1 MTNKEHIE
9 EIINRTFSRLGKA
22 YESHREGINES
33 LELVKETESRIV
45 FPCYHNNE
53 TRISEQEL
61 RFVFVETFNTYSREK
76 GLNLF
81 YSIETPTRDTYSGF
95 ANKKEEPHAAQREK
109 GEIGRSAEFDLVIYD
124 ENLNRIGLVEF
135 KALNTDEHDHRKDF
149 VKLDN
154 EKEGNDGVL
163 RYFIEVVKS
172 YSEGTNGSTIS
183 SLRAK
188 NTFNKKSI
196 FFCYALEGKSTR
208 KKNLIIKGEEIS
220 SKIQQK

>member
-1 MTNKEHIE
+1 MTNKEQIE
-9 EIINRTFSRLGKA
+9 EIINQTFSRLDKA
-22 YESHREGINES
+22 YESHREGINKS
-33 LELVKETESRIV
+33 LERVKETESRIV
-45 FPCYHNNE
+45 FPCYRNNE
-53 TRISEQEL
+53 IRISEQEL
-61 RFVFVETFNTYSREK
+61 RFVFVETFNTYCREK

-95 ANKKEEPHAAQREK
+95 GNIKEEPKPNHN
-109 GEIGRSAEFDLVIYD
+109 GRSAEFDLVIYD
-124 ENLNRIGLVEF
+124 ENLNRMGLVEF
-135 KALNTDEHDHRKDF
+135 KALNADEHDHRKDF

-154 EKEGNDGVL
+154 EKEGDDGVL

-172 YSEGTNGSTIS
+172 YSDGSNGSTIS

-188 NTFNKKSI
+188 NAFNKKSI

-208 KKNLIIKGEEIS
+208 KKNIITKGEEIS

>member
-9 EIINRTFSRLGKA
+9 EIINQTFSRLGKA

-95 ANKKEEPHAAQREK
+95 ANKKKNPMRLKGKREK
-109 GEIGRSAEFDLVIYD
+109 
-124 ENLNRIGLVEF
+124 
-135 KALNTDEHDHRKDF
+135 
-149 VKLDN
+149 
-154 EKEGNDGVL
+154 
-163 RYFIEVVKS
+163 
-172 YSEGTNGSTIS
+172 
-183 SLRAK
+183 
-188 NTFNKKSI
+188 
-196 FFCYALEGKSTR
+196 
-208 KKNLIIKGEEIS
+208 
-220 SKIQQK
+220 